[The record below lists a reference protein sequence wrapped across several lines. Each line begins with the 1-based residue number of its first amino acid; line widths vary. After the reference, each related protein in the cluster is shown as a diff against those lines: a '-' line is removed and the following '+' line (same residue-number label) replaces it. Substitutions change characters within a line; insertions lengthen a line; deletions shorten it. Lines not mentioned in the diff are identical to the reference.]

1 MKTTSQRVGYRQGFV
16 GFEIPDHFVV
26 GCTLDYNEN
35 FRDLHHLGV
44 ISETEKPS
52 VEIAVKVESANLR
65 PPIDVTHY
73 QVFWFCDRLLNHA
86 FCMNIV

>member
-1 MKTTSQRVGYRQGFV
+1 MTSRRVGHRQDFV

-35 FRDLHHLGV
+35 FRDLNHLGV
-44 ISETEKPS
+44 ISETRK
-52 VEIAVKVESANLR
+52 AKCRDYLRVESANLR

-73 QVFWFCDRLLNHA
+73 QVFWFCGYLLSHA
-86 FCMNIV
+86 FCMNVV